1 MIQAIGTDI
10 VSIDRV
16 AKAMQNPRF
25 VQRILT
31 ERERGRALTAQ
42 YVAGRW
48 AAKEAVKKCLP
59 QVASWQHVEIV
70 AEPGQPVSA
79 TLLIPMPNPA
89 GHRIHLTISHE
100 KDFAVAVA
108 ILETP

>member
-1 MIQAIGTDI
+1 MIRAIGTDI
-10 VSIDRV
+10 VSIGRV

-25 VQRILT
+25 VRRILT
-31 ERERGRALTAQ
+31 ERERGRALTAE

-59 QVASWQHVEIV
+59 QVSSWQHVEIV

-79 TLLIPMPNPA
+79 TLHSVGPNPD
-89 GHRIHLTISHE
+89 GHRIHITISHE
-100 KDFAVAVA
+100 KEFAVAVA
-108 ILETP
+108 ILESP

>member
-10 VSIDRV
+10 VSIGRV
-16 AKAMQNPRF
+16 AKAMKNPRF
-25 VQRILT
+25 IRRILT
-31 ERERGRALTAQ
+31 ERERVRALTAE

-48 AAKEAVKKCLP
+48 AAKEAIKKCLP

-79 TLLIPMPNPA
+79 NLLNLEPNPA

-100 KDFAVAVA
+100 KEFAVAVA
-108 ILETP
+108 ILESP